1 MKILIGILL
10 LKLFTLH
17 SDYYVTN
24 AQAFDSLQGTFYL
37 CENDQIFADYD
48 HYSGKVTLVMNSKG
62 TEDFTDDEIFAVIER

>member
-1 MKILIGILL
+1 MKLFIALILL
-10 LKLFTLH
+10 RIVTFH
-17 SDYYVTN
+17 GDYYITN
-24 AQAFDSLQGTFYL
+24 ATAFDTCKGTFYH